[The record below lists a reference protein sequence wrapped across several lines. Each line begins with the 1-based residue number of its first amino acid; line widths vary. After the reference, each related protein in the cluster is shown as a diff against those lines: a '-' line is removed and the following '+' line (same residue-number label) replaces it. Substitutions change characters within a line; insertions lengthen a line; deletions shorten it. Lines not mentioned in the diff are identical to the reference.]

1 MSAEI
6 IKKRFTVDE
15 YHRMVEVGILE
26 PKERVELI
34 DGEIVEMS
42 PIGHR
47 HWVRVTRV
55 NTLFFKAFG
64 DRAVVSVQNSVRLND
79 WTEPEPDLVVFKP
92 RPDFYAGKRPT
103 PQDISFV
110 MEVADTSLRY
120 DRNVKVPLFAAAG
133 IPEVWVEDARN
144 DLLYVYRDPRGG
156 SYSVMI
162 EAKRGDF
169 ISPLAFPDIQFPID
183 HLLGE
188 PIDE

>member
-15 YHRMVEVGILE
+15 YHRMVEVGILQ

-47 HWVRVTRV
+47 HGVRVIRLT
-55 NTLFFKAFG
+55 TLFVKAFDERG
-64 DRAVVSVQNSVRLND
+64 IVSVQGSIRLND
-79 WTEPEPDLVVFKP
+79 WTEPQPDFVIFKP
-92 RPDFYAGKRPT
+92 RPDFYAGKRWT
-103 PQDISFV
+103 PQDILFV
-110 MEVADTSLRY
+110 MEVSDTSRY

-133 IPEVWVEDARN
+133 IPELWIEDAKN
-144 DLLYVYRDPRGG
+144 DVLYVYRDPRGG
-156 SYSVMI
+156 SYANTL

-169 ISPLAFPDIQFPID
+169 ISPLAFPDIQFSID

>member
-15 YHRMVEVGILE
+15 YYRMVEVGILQ

-42 PIGHR
+42 PISHR
-47 HWVRVTRV
+47 HGVRVIRLT
-55 NTLFFKAFG
+55 TLFVKAFDERG
-64 DRAVVSVQNSVRLND
+64 IVSVQGSIRLKD
-79 WTEPEPDLVVFKP
+79 WTEPQPDFVVFKP
-92 RPDFYAGKRPT
+92 RPDFYAGKKT
-103 PQDISFV
+103 APQDVLFL
-110 MEVADTSLRY
+110 MEVSDASLRY
-120 DRNVKVPLFAAAG
+120 DRNVKVPLYAAAG
-133 IPEVWVEDARN
+133 IPEVWVEDAKN
-144 DLLYVYRDPRGG
+144 DILYVYRDPRDG